1 LRGDREL
8 SNQANLSEVEVEEVS
23 FLDFETVDEFDS
35 CESGFLAKKYKL
47 ISWLLS

>member
-1 LRGDREL
+1 M

-35 CESGFLAKKYKL
+35 CESGFLAKKYA
-47 ISWLLS
+47 LLRWILS